1 MTREMERFPRGPQD
15 SALGIQEGAMAS
27 KRGDGQGAPSLSMG
41 VVGLGGGASDMIPA
55 FVQHPH
61 IALTA
66 AADID
71 QGQLEKFHGEFQGK
85 TYLSVEAL
93 CDDPHVDVVYIATP
107 NQFHVEHALTALER
121 GKHVLVEKPMTL
133 TLDDADLMIQA
144 AKRHGLH
151 LLVNVKHSFDPHIR
165 QIREIVQSGA
175 LGRLRMLHYWYF
187 ADWLYRPR
195 TPEEL
200 NPSLGGG
207 VTWRQGPHQFDIL
220 RSIAGGMVRSVRAMT
235 GMWDES
241 RPVVGCHTAFLEFE
255 DGTAATAVYSGYDHF
270 NSRELTF
277 GVGEVGPTAEAP
289 VYAQGRKTL
298 RQLASGDAETALKRA
313 QRYGGASRAARAP
326 RGSASWVLGG
336 PLIVTFEHGD
346 VRLTPGGLCIYGD
359 DETREVPV
367 STQTDGRH
375 GIVDQLY
382 EAVVNARRPSADGLW
397 GKATLEVLLAVFAS
411 ARERREVFLAHQVPL
426 PN

>member
-1 MTREMERFPRGPQD
+1 MARAGSGGTG
-15 SALGIQEGAMAS
+15 ALTVRVGI
-27 KRGDGQGAPSLSMG
+27 
-41 VVGLGGGASDMIPA
+41 VGLGGGASDMIPA
-55 FVQHPH
+55 FVHHPH
-61 IALTA
+61 IALAA

-71 QGQLEKFHGEFQGK
+71 QGQLEKFRREFQAE
-85 TYLSVEAL
+85 TYLSAEGL
-93 CDDPHVDVVYIATP
+93 CDSPHVDVVYIATP
-107 NQFHVEHALTALER
+107 NQFHIEHALTALEQ

-144 AKRHGLH
+144 AKRRGVQLM
-151 LLVNVKHSFDPHIR
+151 VNVKHSFDPHIR
-165 QIREIVQSGA
+165 MIREIVRSGE

-195 TPEEL
+195 TAEEL

-220 RSIAGGMVRSVRAMT
+220 RTIAGGLVRSVRSMT

-241 RPVVGCHTAFLEFE
+241 RPVVGCHSAFLEFE

-270 NSRELTF
+270 NSRVLTF
-277 GVGEVGPTAEAP
+277 GVGEARAVAEPTD
-289 VYAQGRKTL
+289 YAQGRKTL
-298 RQLASGDAETALKRA
+298 RQLASDEAETALKRA
-313 QRYGGASRAARAP
+313 QRYGGASRAVGAP
-326 RGSASWVLGG
+326 RRSASWVLGG

-359 DETREVPV
+359 EEIRDIPI
-367 STQTDGRH
+367 STETDGRH
-375 GIVDQLY
+375 GIVEQLY
-382 EAVVNARRPSADGLW
+382 EAVVDGRRPSADGLW

-411 ARERREVFLAHQVPL
+411 ARERREIFLAHQVPAA
-426 PN
+426 N

>member
-1 MTREMERFPRGPQD
+1 
-15 SALGIQEGAMAS
+15 MAS
-27 KRGDGQGAPSLSMG
+27 VGGDDKGAPTVHVG
-41 VVGLGGGASDMIPA
+41 IVGLGGGASDMIPA

-71 QGQLEKFHGEFQGK
+71 KGQLEKFHSEFQGA
-85 TYLSVEAL
+85 TYPSAEAL
-93 CDDPHVDVVYIATP
+93 CDNPHVDVVYIATP
-107 NQFHVEHALTALER
+107 NQFHVEHALIALEK

-133 TLDDADLMIQA
+133 TLDDADVMIQT
-144 AKRHGLH
+144 AKRHDVQLM
-151 LLVNVKHSFDPHIR
+151 VNVKHSFDPHIR
-165 QIREIVQSGA
+165 QIREIVQSGE

-195 TPEEL
+195 TAEEL

-220 RSIAGGMVRSVRAMT
+220 RTIAGGMVRSVRAMT

-241 RPVVGCHTAFLEFE
+241 RPVVGCHAAYLEFE

-277 GVGEVGPTAEAP
+277 GVGEVRSTAEAS

-298 RQLASGDAETALKRA
+298 RQLASGEAETALKRA

-326 RGSASWVLGG
+326 RRSASWVLGG
-336 PLIVTFEHGD
+336 PLIVTFEQGD
-346 VRLTPGGLCIYGD
+346 VRLTPSGLCIYGNED
-359 DETREVPV
+359 TRSIPI
-367 STQTDGRH
+367 STEIDGRH

-382 EAVVNARRPSADGLW
+382 EAVVNGRRPSADGLW
-397 GKATLEVLLAVFAS
+397 GKATLEVLLAVLAS
-411 ARERREVFLAHQVPL
+411 ARERRELFLAHQVPA
-426 PN
+426 PD

>member
-1 MTREMERFPRGPQD
+1 V
-15 SALGIQEGAMAS
+15 GI
-27 KRGDGQGAPSLSMG
+27 
-41 VVGLGGGASDMIPA
+41 VGLGGGASDMIPV

-71 QGQLEKFHGEFQGK
+71 TGQLEKFRSEFQGE
-85 TYLSVEAL
+85 TYTSAEAL
-93 CDDPHVDVVYIATP
+93 CDNPHVDVVYIATP
-107 NQFHVEHALTALER
+107 NQFHIEHALTALEQ

-133 TLDDADLMIQA
+133 TLDDADVMIQA
-144 AKRHGLH
+144 ARRHDVQLM
-151 LLVNVKHSFDPHIR
+151 VNVKHSFDPHIR
-165 QIREIVQSGA
+165 KIREIVLSGE
-175 LGRLRMLHYWYF
+175 LGPLRMLHYWYF

-195 TPEEL
+195 TAEEL
-200 NPSLGGG
+200 DPGLGGG

-220 RSIAGGMVRSVRAMT
+220 RTIAGGMVRSVRAMT
-235 GMWDES
+235 GVWDES
-241 RPVVGCHTAFLEFE
+241 RPVVGCHAAFLEFD

-277 GVGEVGPTAEAP
+277 GVGEARPAAEAS

-298 RQLASGDAETALKRA
+298 RQLASGEAETALKRA

-326 RGSASWVLGG
+326 RRSASWVMGG
-336 PLIVTFEHGD
+336 PLVVTFERGD
-346 VRLTPGGLCIYGD
+346 VRLTPSGVSIYGD
-359 DETREVPV
+359 EERRDIAI
-367 STQTDGRH
+367 STETDGRH

-382 EAVVNARRPSADGLW
+382 EAVVNGRRPSADGPW

-411 ARERREVFLAHQVPL
+411 AQERREVFLSHQVPA

>member
-1 MTREMERFPRGPQD
+1 MNSVGGDDKGPPTVHV
-15 SALGIQEGAMAS
+15 GI
-27 KRGDGQGAPSLSMG
+27 
-41 VVGLGGGASDMIPA
+41 VGLGGGASDMIPA

-71 QGQLEKFHGEFQGK
+71 KGQLEKFHTEFQGA
-85 TYLSVEAL
+85 TYPSAEAL
-93 CDDPHVDVVYIATP
+93 CDNPHVDVVYIATP
-107 NQFHVEHALTALER
+107 NQFHVEHALMALEK

-133 TLDDADLMIQA
+133 TLDDADVMIQT
-144 AKRHGLH
+144 AKRHDVQLM
-151 LLVNVKHSFDPHIR
+151 VNVKHSFDPHIR
-165 QIREIVQSGA
+165 QIRAIVQSGE

-195 TPEEL
+195 TAEEL

-220 RSIAGGMVRSVRAMT
+220 RTIAGGMVRSVRAMT

-277 GVGEVGPTAEAP
+277 GVGEVRSTAEAS

-298 RQLASGDAETALKRA
+298 RQLASGEAETALKRA

-326 RGSASWVLGG
+326 RRSASWVLGG
-336 PLIVTFEHGD
+336 PLIVTFEQGD
-346 VRLTPGGLCIYGD
+346 VRLTPSGLCIYD
-359 DETREVPV
+359 NEDTRNIPI
-367 STQTDGRH
+367 STETDGRH

-382 EAVVNARRPSADGLW
+382 EAVVNGRRPSADGLW
-397 GKATLEVLLAVFAS
+397 GKATLEVLLAVLAS
-411 ARERREVFLAHQVPL
+411 ARERRELFLAHQVPA
-426 PN
+426 PD

>member
-1 MTREMERFPRGPQD
+1 
-15 SALGIQEGAMAS
+15 MAS
-27 KRGDGQGAPSLSMG
+27 VGGDGNRAPTVHVG
-41 VVGLGGGASDMIPA
+41 IVGLGGGASDMIPA

-71 QGQLEKFHGEFQGK
+71 TGQLEKFRSEFQGE
-85 TYLSVEAL
+85 TYPSAEAL
-93 CDDPHVDVVYIATP
+93 CGTPHVDVVYIATP
-107 NQFHVEHALTALER
+107 NQFHIEHALTALEQ

-133 TLDDADLMIQA
+133 TLADADVMIQA
-144 AKRHGLH
+144 AKRHDVQLM
-151 LLVNVKHSFDPHIR
+151 VNVKHSFDPHIR
-165 QIREIVQSGA
+165 KIREIVLSGE

-195 TPEEL
+195 TAEEL
-200 NPSLGGG
+200 DPGLGGG

-220 RSIAGGMVRSVRAMT
+220 RTVAGGMVRSVRAMT
-235 GMWDES
+235 GMWDEG
-241 RPVVGCHTAFLEFE
+241 RPVVGCHAAFLEFE

-277 GVGEVGPTAEAP
+277 GVGEARPAAEGS

-298 RQLASGDAETALKRA
+298 RQLASGEAETALKRA

-326 RGSASWVLGG
+326 RRSASWVMGG
-336 PLIVTFEHGD
+336 PLVVTFERGD
-346 VRLTPGGLCIYGD
+346 VRLTPSGVSIYD
-359 DETREVPV
+359 DEERRDIAI
-367 STQTDGRH
+367 STETDGRH

-382 EAVVNARRPSADGLW
+382 EAVVNGRRPSADGLW

-411 ARERREVFLAHQVPL
+411 AQERREVFLSHQVPAT
-426 PN
+426 N

>member
-1 MTREMERFPRGPQD
+1 MASLRDEGTGRPTVR
-15 SALGIQEGAMAS
+15 LGI
-27 KRGDGQGAPSLSMG
+27 
-41 VVGLGGGASDMIPA
+41 VGLGGGASDMIPVFA
-55 FVQHPH
+55 RHPH
-61 IALTA
+61 IRLAA

-71 QGQLEKFHGEFQGK
+71 AGQLEKFRSEFQAQ
-85 TYLSVEAL
+85 TYPSVEAL
-93 CDDPHVDVVYIATP
+93 CDDPQVDVVYIATP
-107 NQFHVEHALTALER
+107 NQFHVEHTLTALQN

-144 AKRHGLH
+144 AERHGVQLM
-151 LLVNVKHSFDPHIR
+151 VNVKHSFDPYIR
-165 QIREIVQSGA
+165 RIRDLVRSGE

-200 NPSLGGG
+200 DPSLGGG

-220 RSIAGGMVRSVRAMT
+220 RTIGGGLVRSVRAMT

-241 RPVVGCHTAFLEFE
+241 RPVVGCHSAFLEFE

-277 GVGEVGPTAEAP
+277 GVGTAMPAADTSD
-289 VYAQGRKTL
+289 YAQGRKTL
-298 RQLASGDAETALKRA
+298 RQLASGEAETALKRG
-313 QRYGGASRAARAP
+313 QRYGGGSHLTRITR
-326 RGSASWVLGG
+326 RSASWVLGG

-346 VRLTPGGLCIYGD
+346 VRLTPNGLRMYGD
-359 DETREVPV
+359 EESREIAINRE
-367 STQTDGRH
+367 TDGRH

-382 EAVVNARRPSADGLW
+382 EAVVEDRRPSADGLW
-397 GKATLEVLLAVFAS
+397 GKATLEVLLAVFTS
-411 ARERREVFLAHQVPL
+411 ACERREVSLTHQVPMSNESAL
-426 PN
+426 PTI